1 MNIDKFISI
10 IFHPVFMP
18 SMTILLITKQ
28 YLNIIVLAPQV
39 PIVIIGTIIFSLA
52 LPLLSVFFLLLIKKI
67 ESLEVRKKEE
77 RFLPLLL
84 TIIWMTIG
92 FYYLKEVL
100 NYTPIIKSIY
110 LGAIYVL
117 ILSLFITR
125 FWKISL
131 HMLAIGGLTGVL
143 LTLELLYGQN
153 LNFLLL
159 FVFISGCLGF
169 SRYSLNAHTLK
180 QIYGGYLLGN
190 IIMCLSMLY
199 L

>member
-1 MNIDKFISI
+1 MSLI
-10 IFHPVFMP
+10 ITP
-18 SMTILLITKQ
+18 
-28 YLNIIVLAPQV
+28 
-39 PIVIIGTIIFSLA
+39 
-52 LPLLSVFFLLLIKKI
+52 
-67 ESLEVRKKEE
+67 
-77 RFLPLLL
+77 
-84 TIIWMTIG
+84 
-92 FYYLKEVL
+92 LKEVL

-117 ILSLFITR
+117 ILSLYITK

-143 LTLELLYGQN
+143 LTLELLYGQS

-159 FVFISGCLGF
+159 FIFISGCLGF